1 MPCNSISLGLII
13 IGFRCSFAADA
24 SDSCNVTR
32 IQRGLPKKWPCEW
45 DNGLIPFAYNS
56 YLLNPNRL
64 VNVAHRGIRHIETRS
79 CLKFVEYNPIQLA
92 KDKNVTYLFF
102 TFSDVL
108 EYCCLPTSTYYR
120 RRVVLITP
128 LCTLPVQVAH
138 VTLHAMGLLHDQRKP
153 FSAEEAMRV
162 LKCYNV
168 SSSS

>member
-24 SDSCNVTR
+24 SDSCNVT
-32 IQRGLPKKWPCEW
+32 
-45 DNGLIPFAYNS
+45 
-56 YLLNPNRL
+56 NPNRL